1 MKRLKMTI
9 FFCTLV
15 TMLVTLLMRTGWAEA
30 ALAAGS
36 SCGSWS
42 IVSSPSPGAGNDNL
56 MGVAIT
62 SASDVWAV
70 GSNLVGNGPNST
82 YQTLTEHWNG
92 SQWSVVQT
100 PNIGSGGDYF
110 QGIAADSANDI
121 WTVGAYVDVANH
133 QQLTMI
139 QHCC

>member
-42 IVSSPSPGAGNDNL
+42 IVSSPSPGTGNDNL

-70 GSNLVGNGPNST
+70 GSNLVGNGPNGT

-92 SQWSVVQT
+92 SQWSVIPSPVR
-100 PNIGSGGDYF
+100 GSGDNQLNG
-110 QGIAADSANDI
+110 
-121 WTVGAYVDVANH
+121 VAVVSTSNVWA
-133 QQLTMI
+133 
-139 QHCC
+139 